1 MTVKPWS
8 VVAFL
13 LSLFI
18 GVVVIVTAFI
28 DSATFLS
35 RLHTTIIAWQ
45 LPLVAIGVTI
55 YSFIKESDEESSNPL
70 AWMAVL
76 LLSASL
82 FCSNLTKNAV
92 QDIGSN
98 VENYVDVAASIIKD
112 EKENVKDYAK
122 TLKKAA
128 ENRNDSD
135 EEDYYYD
142 NYGNRH
148 RR

>member
-1 MTVKPWS
+1 
-8 VVAFL
+8 
-13 LSLFI
+13 
-18 GVVVIVTAFI
+18 
-28 DSATFLS
+28 
-35 RLHTTIIAWQ
+35 
-45 LPLVAIGVTI
+45 
-55 YSFIKESDEESSNPL
+55 
-70 AWMAVL
+70 MAVL

-122 TLKKAA
+122 TLEKAA

-135 EEDYYYD
+135 EEDYSHSSHND
-142 NYGNRH
+142 ILPDKH
-148 RR
+148 KCTE

>member
-1 MTVKPWS
+1 
-8 VVAFL
+8 
-13 LSLFI
+13 
-18 GVVVIVTAFI
+18 
-28 DSATFLS
+28 
-35 RLHTTIIAWQ
+35 
-45 LPLVAIGVTI
+45 
-55 YSFIKESDEESSNPL
+55 
-70 AWMAVL
+70 MAVL

-82 FCSNLTKNAV
+82 FCSNLTKNMA
-92 QDIGSN
+92 QDVGSN